1 MPEERII
8 STSSIMVDEDVPGG
22 ILLHD
27 SDKKFRPYTLKAPR

>member
-1 MPEERII
+1 MPEKWIT

-27 SDKKFRPYTLKAPR
+27 SNEKFRPRTLKNPR